1 MAKRLTIVD
10 RMTDEELM
18 KAVCDGDHTA
28 YKTLINS
35 HVKSVGSCAYR
46 ILGNKN
52 DAADICQETFLRVW
66 LHPQTWNP
74 KKSKLA
80 TWLYKI
86 AYNLCIDHLRKYKK
100 DSYVAD
106 PQKRYEEI
114 LQTTDAEEIHSSIIH
129 RRLNFSLKMLPENQ
143 RSALTLCHY
152 SGFSNKEA
160 AEIMNVSVR
169 ALESA
174 LARARR
180 SLKKILSD
188 QSGVNSDN
196 GCWSKHLDQ
205 INTKK
210 HNHEY

>member
-66 LHPQTWNP
+66 LHPQTWKP

-106 PQKRYEEI
+106 PQKRFEEI
-114 LQTTDAEEIHSSIIH
+114 VQSTYAEQIHSTIKH
-129 RRLNFSLKMLPENQ
+129 RRLSFALMMLPENQ

-160 AEIMNVSVR
+160 TEIMNVSVR
-169 ALESA
+169 ALESS

-180 SLKKILSD
+180 SLKKVLSNP
-188 QSGVNSDN
+188 SEINFDN
-196 GCWSKHLDQ
+196 DYPSNYLEET
-205 INTKK
+205 NTEKSLL
-210 HNHEY
+210 